1 MLSAFKSDFYLMK
14 STIRFFLIVQVF
26 MICFAIVNSSQ
37 YLYLFY
43 PTFMSLVLM
52 TSINGSAQLSGFS
65 SILLS
70 SPISRKD
77 IVIGRYLFIL
87 GFSIPVI
94 LLSSAVMFILR
105 DATVYEA
112 IRLIII
118 CCTIIITL
126 QAIFSPLTYILKPN
140 YISLV
145 FFSVWFIPAIIV
157 MLLKPLLERSNFN
170 IENIILT
177 IENIYNSLTTLS
189 IILLVSLI
197 LLAISM
203 TISIA
208 VFKKKEF

>member
-14 STIRFFLIVQVF
+14 SNIRFFLIAQVLI
-26 MICFAIVNSSQ
+26 ICFAIVNSSQ

-70 SPISRKD
+70 SPISRKN
-77 IVIGRYLFIL
+77 IVIGRYLFL
-87 GFSIPVI
+87 LASSIPII
-94 LLSSAVMFILR
+94 LLSSAIMFILK
-105 DATVYEA
+105 DANAHEA

-118 CCTIIITL
+118 CCIIIITL
-126 QAIFSPLTYILKPN
+126 QAIFTPLTYILKPN

>member
-14 STIRFFLIVQVF
+14 STIRFFLIAQVL

-43 PTFMSLVLM
+43 PTFMSLVICM
-52 TSINGSAQLSGFS
+52 YASNQTSQGFS
-65 SILLS
+65 GILLS

-94 LLSSAVMFILR
+94 LLSSAVMFILK
-105 DATVYEA
+105 DATAYEA

-118 CCTIIITL
+118 CCTITITL
-126 QAIFSPLTYILKPN
+126 QAIFTPLTYILKPN
-140 YISLV
+140 YIGFA
-145 FFSVWFIPAIIV
+145 FFSICFIPAIIV
-157 MLLKPLLERSNFN
+157 RLLTPLLKRSNFD
-170 IENIILT
+170 IEKLTST
-177 IENIYNSLTTLS
+177 IENIYNSLTALRL
-189 IILLVSLI
+189 ILLASLI

-203 TISIA
+203 IISIA
-208 VFKKKEF
+208 VFNEKEF

>member
-14 STIRFFLIVQVF
+14 STIRYYLIAQVF
-26 MICFAIVNSSQ
+26 MICFAIISNSQ

-43 PTFMSLVLM
+43 PTFTSLVICM
-52 TSINGSAQLSGFS
+52 YTSNQTSQGFS
-65 SILLS
+65 GILLS

-105 DATVYEA
+105 DATAYEA

-126 QAIFSPLTYILKPN
+126 QAIFSPLTYILQPN
-140 YISLV
+140 HIGIA
-145 FFSVWFIPAIIV
+145 FFSVCFIPSIIIF
-157 MLLKPLLERSNFN
+157 LLKPLIERSNFD

-177 IENIYNSLTTLS
+177 VENIYNSLTALS
-189 IILLVSLI
+189 IILLASLV

>member
-70 SPISRKD
+70 SPISRKN
-77 IVIGRYLFIL
+77 IVIGRYLFL
-87 GFSIPVI
+87 LASSIPII
-94 LLSSAVMFILR
+94 LLSSAIMFILK
-105 DATVYEA
+105 DANAHEA

-118 CCTIIITL
+118 CCIIIITL
-126 QAIFSPLTYILKPN
+126 QAIFTPLTYILKPN

-157 MLLKPLLERSNFN
+157 MLLKPLLERSNFD

-177 IENIYNSLTTLS
+177 IENIYNSLTALS
-189 IILLVSLI
+189 IILLISLI
-197 LLAISM
+197 LLAISI

-208 VFKKKEF
+208 FFKKKEF

>member
-14 STIRFFLIVQVF
+14 SNIRFFLIAQVLI
-26 MICFAIVNSSQ
+26 ICFAIVNSSQ

-43 PTFMSLVLM
+43 PTFMSLVICM
-52 TSINGSAQLSGFS
+52 YASNQTSQGFS
-65 SILLS
+65 GILLS

-77 IVIGRYLFIL
+77 IVIGRYLFL
-87 GFSIPVI
+87 LASSIPII
-94 LLSSAVMFILR
+94 LLSSAIMFILK
-105 DATVYEA
+105 DANAHEA

-118 CCTIIITL
+118 CCIIIITL
-126 QAIFSPLTYILKPN
+126 QAIFTPLTYILKPN